1 MTITEQVAKNIIR
14 KLLKGEDYRIEI
26 VTLINAEFLQFAIDF
41 FKRIV
46 DAKLKSKN
54 ITVDWYKKEFLNP
67 SMPARDIAINAGL
80 NKKTIHNMFNSSTKE
95 IVIDA
100 SNEHYDTLY
109 VTIKNLVESEHDL
122 DLTLTIKFKGVSV
135 DLNVSESLIVINTLA
150 VKRAELRGGLWSTA
164 GKRVEKPLMQ
174 TLCKLYDVP
183 DNNYAIKIKDRLVQ
197 DSDFEREVDFYLVEG
212 KSQYKCEV
220 KLMGRGNPES
230 TDAVIARDSKVFVAD
245 KLSETNKRQLDSLGV
260 EWVELR
266 NDKGFQRFE
275 IVLNHLRIPH
285 GKLALNIDQNWKK
298 FLEKS
303 LNKLMPIPDYQ
314 SIMLPLLKFAG
325 DKKEHSIREAIEHIA
340 NIFNLSEEER
350 REVLPS
356 GQQYII
362 DNRVGWART
371 YLKKAGL
378 LESTK
383 RSYFK
388 ITDLGLLER
397 WLSGLRQ
404 RFAK

>member
-14 KLLKGEDYRIEI
+14 KLLKSEDYRIEV

-46 DAKLKSKN
+46 DAKLKSQN

-67 SMPARDIAINAGL
+67 KLPARDIAINAGL

-100 SNEHYDTLY
+100 SNEHYDSLY
-109 VTIKNLVESEHDL
+109 ETIKNLVETEHDL

-183 DNNYAIKIKDRLVQ
+183 DNYAVKIKGRAVEDAA
-197 DSDFEREVDFYLVEG
+197 FEREVDFYLVEG
-212 KSQYKCEV
+212 KNQYKCEV

-230 TDAVIARDSKVFVAD
+230 ADAVIARDSKVFVAD
-245 KLSETNKRQLDSLGV
+245 KLSETNKKQLDSLGV

-266 NDKGFQRFE
+266 TNGGFQRFGT
-275 IVLNHLRIPH
+275 VLKHLKIPH
-285 GKLALNIDQNWKK
+285 RELPQNIDQK
-298 FLEKS
+298 LE
-303 LNKLMPIPDYQ
+303 
-314 SIMLPLLKFAG
+314 
-325 DKKEHSIREAIEHIA
+325 R
-340 NIFNLSEEER
+340 IFNEIFR
-350 REVLPS
+350 
-356 GQQYII
+356 
-362 DNRVGWART
+362 
-371 YLKKAGL
+371 
-378 LESTK
+378 
-383 RSYFK
+383 
-388 ITDLGLLER
+388 
-397 WLSGLRQ
+397 
-404 RFAK
+404 